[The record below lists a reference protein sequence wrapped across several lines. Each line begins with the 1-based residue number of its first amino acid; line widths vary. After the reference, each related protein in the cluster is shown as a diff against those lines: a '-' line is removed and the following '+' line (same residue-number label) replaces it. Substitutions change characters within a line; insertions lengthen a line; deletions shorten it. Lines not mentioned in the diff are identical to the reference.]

1 MDEQYELGYQHGQM
15 DAEASLTADLFEGA
29 KVSVGIS
36 RDHNKGAVACVNL
49 EVPLGSDLHV
59 FFESIATKKGQ
70 RGQNSPDMPPN
81 AIKITT
87 GQAAILI
94 SKNGGKPIV
103 ASNGQNLMTV
113 GSNTYYWGKKK
124 EVL

>member
-15 DAEASLTADLFEGA
+15 DAEATLTPTLFEEA

-36 RDHNKGAVACVNL
+36 RDYNKGAVACINM

-59 FFESIATKKGQ
+59 FFESIASKKSQ
-70 RGQNSPDMPPN
+70 KSQNSPDVPPN

-87 GQAAILI
+87 GQASILI

-113 GSNTYYWGKKK
+113 GTQTYYWGKKK
-124 EVL
+124 DTL